1 MGSKLLWTLA
11 VGLLC
16 LLLSA
21 FRFGSIVT
29 LRDILGN
36 GYFCVVQ
43 AGMYLIMAVSGKGG
57 NKLLSVGGLLRRGL
71 YLSDQNRMYVN
82 PQRRDL

>member
-43 AGMYLIMAVSGKGG
+43 AGMYLIMAVSGC
-57 NKLLSVGGLLRRGL
+57 
-71 YLSDQNRMYVN
+71 
-82 PQRRDL
+82 